1 MKRLLTNSEFE
12 QAIRKLPR
20 ALKKSNVSIA
30 RAILVEGQKQADIIQ
45 ETGLSRSAISSV
57 VRKIRRS
64 HEVHGKP
71 PEGWERIEICLPIPM
86 IKMVRAL
93 EEEARRQNQQEDF

>member
-12 QAIRKLPR
+12 LAVRKLPR
-20 ALKKSNVSIA
+20 SLKKSNISIG
-30 RAILVEGQKQADIIQ
+30 RAILVEGQKQADIIK

-57 VRKIRRS
+57 VRKIRHS
-64 HEVHGKP
+64 HEVHGQP
-71 PEGWERIEICLPIPM
+71 PEGWERIEVCLPIHL

-93 EEEARRQNQQEDF
+93 EEEARRQNQSED